1 MNLFSLMRQ
10 FTIRLRMLGAIGV
23 VLGLL
28 GLLGGAGMLGMFRI
42 HDMSQNFMDNSVAK
56 VSNMAELRGEMGAIR
71 QHEKDMIIG
80 YEKPEAVKA
89 AHAKW
94 LESQDKA
101 KKIAIKFLEG
111 EEAEVRQLFENI
123 KRDRR
128 HHCIFQFLD
137 RQTQTAAFGDWSMG
151 FFDLSGA
158 SDKVPGYNDF
168 MNRMYTLNEPAAAD
182 NAYIRVLQRFRDGV
196 PQDPAQF
203 PDRTDELN

>member
-1 MNLFSLMRQ
+1 ML
-10 FTIRLRMLGAIGV
+10 TIAYV
-23 VLGLL
+23 SAAVEPYSQDDLL
-28 GLLGGAGMLGMFRI
+28 ALLAQSRR
-42 HDMSQNFMDNSVAK
+42 DN
-56 VSNMAELRGEMGAIR
+56 
-71 QHEKDMIIG
+71 
-80 YEKPEAVKA
+80 A
-89 AHAKW
+89 AHGVTGCLLYKQG
-94 LESQDKA
+94 EFMQ
-101 KKIAIKFLEG
+101 FLEG

-196 PQDPAQF
+196 PLDPAQF